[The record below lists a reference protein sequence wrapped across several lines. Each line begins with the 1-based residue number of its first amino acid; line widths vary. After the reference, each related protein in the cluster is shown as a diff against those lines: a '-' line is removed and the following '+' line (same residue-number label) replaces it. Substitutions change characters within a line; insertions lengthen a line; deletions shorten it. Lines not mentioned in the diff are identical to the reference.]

1 LKPRI
6 LLGLGNPGVEY
17 ENTPHNMGAACVRA
31 WARMAGLGFV
41 AGDGPFEWTPVR
53 RGCRAVIPTT
63 YMNLSGRAILKL
75 LPAIRLTPEQV
86 LVVADDVWL
95 ALGRLRLRTSG
106 SDGGHNG
113 LKSVA
118 EALGTQSYPRLR
130 IGVGP
135 VPERVDWA
143 DYVLTPF
150 TETLAGTI
158 RTCVES
164 TVAALDLILARGYG
178 NAQNTI
184 NRAPDDTD
192 EKKTEN

>member
-1 LKPRI
+1 MNLT
-6 LLGLGNPGVEY
+6 G
-17 ENTPHNMGAACVRA
+17 
-31 WARMAGLGFV
+31 
-41 AGDGPFEWTPVR
+41 
-53 RGCRAVIPTT
+53 RAV
-63 YMNLSGRAILKL
+63 SKL
-75 LPAIRLTPEQV
+75 IVPMKLAADQV

-95 ALGRLRLRTSG
+95 PLGRLRLRTSG

-135 VPERVDWA
+135 VPERIDWA
-143 DYVLTPF
+143 DFVLMPF
-150 TETLAGTI
+150 AESLSVKI
-158 RTCVES
+158 RACVES

-184 NRAPDDTD
+184 NRAPDANG
-192 EKKTEN
+192 EKKPEN